1 MSKTNPFPQ
10 RLKQARNRVGISQ
23 RELGIR
29 LGMDPSSASGRMNHY
44 EKGRHMPD
52 IGTLQ
57 KLAQELG
64 VPVAFFFSDSDSSA
78 ELACLIEQLNE
89 KEKQALITQLK
100 QELDKSDNA

>member
-1 MSKTNPFPQ
+1 
-10 RLKQARNRVGISQ
+10 
-23 RELGIR
+23 
-29 LGMDPSSASGRMNHY
+29 MNHY

-64 VPVAFFFSDSDSSA
+64 VPVAFFFSGSDSSA

>member
-29 LGMDPSSASGRMNHY
+29 LGMDASSASGRMNHY

>member
-100 QELDKSDNA
+100 QELDKSDST

>member
-1 MSKTNPFPQ
+1 MSKTNVFPQ

-44 EKGRHMPD
+44 ERGRHMPD
-52 IGTLQ
+52 VSTLK
-57 KLAQELG
+57 KLAEELG

-89 KEKQALITQLK
+89 KEKQALITHLK
-100 QELDKSDNA
+100 QELDKSDSA

>member
-52 IGTLQ
+52 VGTLK
-57 KLAQELG
+57 KLAEELG

-100 QELDKSDNA
+100 QELDKSDST

>member
-1 MSKTNPFPQ
+1 MSRTNVFPQ

-52 IGTLQ
+52 VGTLK
-57 KLAQELG
+57 KLAEELG

-100 QELDKSDNA
+100 QELDKSDST

>member
-1 MSKTNPFPQ
+1 MSRTNVFPQ

-52 IGTLQ
+52 VGTLK
-57 KLAQELG
+57 KLAEELG

-89 KEKQALITQLK
+89 KEKQALITHLK
-100 QELDKSDNA
+100 QELNKSDSA

>member
-1 MSKTNPFPQ
+1 
-10 RLKQARNRVGISQ
+10 
-23 RELGIR
+23 
-29 LGMDPSSASGRMNHY
+29 MDPSSASGRMNHY

-52 IGTLQ
+52 VGTLK
-57 KLAQELG
+57 KLAEELG

-100 QELDKSDNA
+100 QELDKSDSA

>member
-1 MSKTNPFPQ
+1 MSRTNVFPQ

-89 KEKQALITQLK
+89 KEKQALITHLK
-100 QELDKSDNA
+100 QELDKSDSA

>member
-1 MSKTNPFPQ
+1 
-10 RLKQARNRVGISQ
+10 
-23 RELGIR
+23 
-29 LGMDPSSASGRMNHY
+29 MNHY

-78 ELACLIEQLNE
+78 ELVCLIEKLSE
-89 KEKQALITQLK
+89 TKK
-100 QELDKSDNA
+100 

>member
-1 MSKTNPFPQ
+1 
-10 RLKQARNRVGISQ
+10 
-23 RELGIR
+23 
-29 LGMDPSSASGRMNHY
+29 MNHY

-78 ELACLIEQLNE
+78 ELAFLIEQLNE

>member
-1 MSKTNPFPQ
+1 
-10 RLKQARNRVGISQ
+10 
-23 RELGIR
+23 
-29 LGMDPSSASGRMNHY
+29 MNHY

-52 IGTLQ
+52 IGALQ

>member
-1 MSKTNPFPQ
+1 
-10 RLKQARNRVGISQ
+10 
-23 RELGIR
+23 
-29 LGMDPSSASGRMNHY
+29 MDPSSASGRMNHY

-100 QELDKSDNA
+100 QELDKSDST

>member
-1 MSKTNPFPQ
+1 MSRTNVFPQ

-52 IGTLQ
+52 VGTLK
-57 KLAQELG
+57 KLAEELG

>member
-1 MSKTNPFPQ
+1 MSRTNVFPQ

-23 RELGIR
+23 KELGIR

-52 IGTLQ
+52 VGTLK
-57 KLAQELG
+57 KLAEELG

-89 KEKQALITQLK
+89 KEKQALITHLK
-100 QELDKSDNA
+100 QELNKSDSA

>member
-1 MSKTNPFPQ
+1 MSRTNVFPQ

-52 IGTLQ
+52 VGTLK
-57 KLAQELG
+57 KLAKELG

-89 KEKQALITQLK
+89 KEKQALITHLK
-100 QELDKSDNA
+100 QELDKSDSA

>member
-29 LGMDPSSASGRMNHY
+29 MGMDPSSASGRMNHY

>member
-52 IGTLQ
+52 VGTLK
-57 KLAQELG
+57 KLAEELG

-89 KEKQALITQLK
+89 KEKQALITHLK
-100 QELDKSDNA
+100 QELNKSDSA

>member
-89 KEKQALITQLK
+89 KEKQALITHLK
-100 QELDKSDNA
+100 QELDKSDSA

>member
-52 IGTLQ
+52 VGTLQ

-78 ELACLIEQLNE
+78 ELACLIEKLSE
-89 KEKQALITQLK
+89 TKKQALIEQIR
-100 QELDKSDNA
+100 QELDNIDK

>member
-89 KEKQALITQLK
+89 KEKQALITHLK
-100 QELDKSDNA
+100 QELNKSDSA

>member
-23 RELGIR
+23 RDLGIR

>member
-1 MSKTNPFPQ
+1 MSRTNVFPQ

-52 IGTLQ
+52 VGTLK
-57 KLAQELG
+57 KLAEELG

-89 KEKQALITQLK
+89 KEKQALITHLK
-100 QELDKSDNA
+100 QELDKSDSA

>member
-1 MSKTNPFPQ
+1 MSKTNVFPQ

-52 IGTLQ
+52 VGTLK
-57 KLAQELG
+57 KLAEELG

-100 QELDKSDNA
+100 QELDKSDSA